1 MAENETEETT
11 TEEEKPKRGPGRPRK
26 EEKKEPTASDQL
38 NEIVQGLLKAVADKK
53 VKINHEEQ
61 AAAVDL
67 GNRNTGQGMQ
77 FRQLFVKADA
87 GFIAVRLIEGFKPA
101 HGGSEQR
108 KTLNGFVVPVG
119 ETEAYNALQR
129 RFFAW
134 TIGPNLEQGQVM
146 LDTVQ
151 ETIAKS

>member
-1 MAENETEETT
+1 MADPAEKETETK
-11 TEEEKPKRGPGRPRK
+11 TEEPKKRGPGRP
-26 EEKKEPTASDQL
+26 KKQAPTASDEL
-38 NEIVQGLLKAVADKK
+38 NTIVQGLLQAVVDKK
-53 VKINHEEQ
+53 VKVNHDEQ

-67 GNRNTGQGMQ
+67 GNRVRAGQGME

-108 KTLNGFVVPVG
+108 KTLYAISVPVG

-129 RFFAW
+129 RFFGYSLQ
-134 TIGPNLEQGQVM
+134 TNVEQGKVL
-146 LDTVQ
+146 LDTVL
-151 ETIAKS
+151 ETVAKS

>member
-1 MAENETEETT
+1 M
-11 TEEEKPKRGPGRPRK
+11 
-26 EEKKEPTASDQL
+26 
-38 NEIVQGLLKAVADKK
+38 
-53 VKINHEEQ
+53 
-61 AAAVDL
+61 